1 MNIQYR
7 PLRVEVI
14 VSEKDY
20 KKDDRSHARGIQ
32 IKEDVI
38 RKVCNT
44 KSKDITDL
52 FQIEKMVKKYLK
64 KYPKK

>member
-14 VSEKDY
+14 ISEKDY
-20 KKDDRSHARGIQ
+20 KKDDRSYARGIQ

-38 RKVCNT
+38 KEACNT
-44 KSKDITDL
+44 KAEEITDL
-52 FQIEKMVKKYLK
+52 FKIEKMVKKYLK